1 MKFCTL
7 LSLYISFTFG
17 KGGQGRPSFT
27 IVRFSALLHVKSGI
41 HDDAVGWFTA
51 LQAWRSRIRFPVG
64 LLRCFIVLILPA
76 ALWQWCQLTL

>member
-41 HDDAVGWFTA
+41 HDDAVG
-51 LQAWRSRIRFPVG
+51 
-64 LLRCFIVLILPA
+64 
-76 ALWQWCQLTL
+76 